1 MFMSHNSK
9 MLGIFGEDLAS
20 DYLEK
25 SGFKILERN
34 YRCPLGVIDIVAK
47 EHKTLVFVEVKTRKS
62 DRHGSP
68 LEAIGVQ
75 KQKQVLRAV
84 KYYLKEKRFNHGPL
98 RIDVVGV
105 LTGGSSDDTQINHI
119 RKAFGE

>member
-1 MFMSHNSK
+1 MFLSHNSK
-9 MLGIFGEDLAS
+9 MLGMFGEDLAS

-34 YRCPLGVIDIVAK
+34 YRCPLGEIDIVAK

-105 LTGGSSDDTQINHI
+105 MMGYSSDDTQIKHI
-119 RKAFGE
+119 RNAFGE

>member
-1 MFMSHNSK
+1 MSHNSK
-9 MLGIFGEDLAS
+9 MLGIFGENLAS

-34 YRCPLGVIDIVAK
+34 YWCPLGEIDIVAK

-75 KQKQVLRAV
+75 KQRQVLRAV
-84 KYYLKEKRFNHGPL
+84 KYYLKEKRFNYGPL

-105 LTGGSSDDTQINHI
+105 LTGGSSDDTQIKHI
-119 RKAFGE
+119 RNAFGE